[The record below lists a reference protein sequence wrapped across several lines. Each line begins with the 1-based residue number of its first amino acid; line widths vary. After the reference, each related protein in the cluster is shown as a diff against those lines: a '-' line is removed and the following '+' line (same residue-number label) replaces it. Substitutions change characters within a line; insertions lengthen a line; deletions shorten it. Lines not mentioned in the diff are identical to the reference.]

1 RSRLRG
7 EAAAEWAI
15 SAGTRLP
22 LSPRL
27 RQWQKGARQRPTW
40 PTDME
45 RASKAPSQ
53 SDPKALG
60 AFRKSG
66 SRPSLSPGLYV
77 TATPI
82 GNARD
87 ITLRALDVLGECDL
101 VAAEDT
107 RVSAKLLALHGL
119 SRPLT
124 AYNDHNGVRE
134 RPKLLARLK
143 HGARIALISDAGTPL
158 ISDPGFKLVREAVA
172 EGIAVHAIPGA
183 SATLAALALGGL
195 PTDRFFFAGFLPP
208 KSGER
213 ESALADL
220 VNISA
225 TLIFFESANRL
236 AASLAQMAE
245 ILGDR
250 PAAVTRELT
259 KLHEEVRRGTL
270 ARLAAQYAE
279 ELPPKGEVTI
289 LVGPPPERSAD
300 HSRIDALL
308 ARALPFMPVKEA
320 SELIAL
326 ALDRPRKEIYQ
337 RALKMK

>member
-1 RSRLRG
+1 
-7 EAAAEWAI
+7 
-15 SAGTRLP
+15 
-22 LSPRL
+22 
-27 RQWQKGARQRPTW
+27 
-40 PTDME
+40 
-45 RASKAPSQ
+45 
-53 SDPKALG
+53 LG
-60 AFRKSG
+60 AFRKSASG
-66 SRPSLSPGLYV
+66 SRLSPGLYV

-87 ITLRALDVLGECDL
+87 ITLRALDVLADCDL

-124 AYNDHNGVRE
+124 PYNDHNGARE

-183 SATLAALALGGL
+183 SATLTALALGGL

-208 KSGER
+208 KPGER

-220 VNISA
+220 ANISA

-245 ILGDR
+245 VLGDR

-259 KLHEEVRRGTL
+259 KLHEEVRRSTL
-270 ARLAAQYAE
+270 ARLAAQYADE
-279 ELPPKGEVTI
+279 PAPKGEVTI
-289 LVGPPPERSAD
+289 LVGPPPSARAPD
-300 HSRIDALL
+300 TKRVDLL
-308 ARALPFMPVKEA
+308 LDKALPFMPVRAA
-320 SELIAL
+320 SELIAE
-326 ALDRPRKEIYQ
+326 ALGLPRKDVYQ
-337 RALKMK
+337 RALEKKNDDA